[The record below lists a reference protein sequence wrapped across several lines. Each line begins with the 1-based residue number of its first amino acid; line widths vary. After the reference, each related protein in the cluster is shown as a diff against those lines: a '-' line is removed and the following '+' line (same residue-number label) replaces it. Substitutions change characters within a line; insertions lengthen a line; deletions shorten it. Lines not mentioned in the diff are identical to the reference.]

1 MRHHLGSAL
10 ATAAAAASCLLLPRA
25 ASAAGFD
32 TPILYSA
39 RHQAMGGTA
48 ISYVDDPSAA
58 FHNPAG
64 LQGVKGLAFLGDFSL
79 ILGKIKSSPQ
89 APLLPGGDAETRE
102 SETVVAPF
110 FLVGAAYRISDL
122 FSVGLAGFPVASGG
136 AEYKFKN
143 IAKIDS
149 IDSTE
154 IVFLEVTPLL
164 SLNVP
169 KNAILPGKLSL
180 GAGYRVSMVSLDR
193 RQGREESPQALDLQ
207 LSGASFAGYRVGLQY
222 QPIDAL
228 KLGVVYR
235 NKIRV
240 TTKADEGKA
249 LNRDWEDIELEFTLP
264 AKLGFGARVDLGPV
278 GVAADV
284 EWAFQ
289 SQNTQQELS
298 GVPVGDSQRAAV
310 TNIFNWQ
317 NGVTGRFG
325 FEYRLGQADR
335 TGMFS
340 PRVGYIIDSKVS
352 NEAFPSAFG
361 TPPTATHT
369 LTAGIGYKREI
380 WQVNLAASRR
390 VGSTTI
396 AKEDLGSGCG
406 LCSYA
411 GDYKM
416 TMTGMYI
423 DASVDLPL

>member
-1 MRHHLGSAL
+1 V
-10 ATAAAAASCLLLPRA
+10 AAAAACALLPST

-64 LQGVKGLAFLGDFSL
+64 LQGVKGLAFMGDFSL

-89 APLLPGGDAETRE
+89 PLPTEPNME
-102 SETVVAPF
+102 SKTVVAPF
-110 FLVGAAYRISDL
+110 FLAGAAYRISDL
-122 FSVGLAGFPVASGG
+122 FTIGLAGFPVASGG
-136 AEYKFKN
+136 AEYEFEN
-143 IAKIDS
+143 IAKKTW

-154 IVFLEVTPLL
+154 IVFLEATPLL

-169 KNAILPGKLSL
+169 KDAVLPGKLSL
-180 GAGYRVSMVSLDR
+180 GVGYRVSLVTLER
-193 RQGREESPQALDLQ
+193 RQGKVEAPQALDLE
-207 LSGASFAGYRVGLQY
+207 LSGANFTGYRAGLQY

-235 NKIRV
+235 NKVRIN
-240 TTKADEGKA
+240 TKADDGNA
-249 LNRDWEDIELEFTLP
+249 LNAQWEDIELEFTLP

-289 SQNTQQELS
+289 SQNKQQVLS
-298 GVPVGDSQRAAV
+298 GVPANGDERQEV
-310 TNIFNWQ
+310 TNIYNWQ

-325 FEYRLGQADR
+325 FEYRLGKLE
-335 TGMFS
+335 TGMY
-340 PRVGYIIDSKVS
+340 PLRAGYIIDSKVS
-352 NEAFPSAFG
+352 NKAYPSAFG

-369 LTAGIGYKREI
+369 LTAGAGYKREH
-380 WQVNLAASRR
+380 WQVNLAVSRR
-390 VGSTTI
+390 MGSTSI
-396 AKEDLGSGCG
+396 AKEDLGTGCG
-406 LCSYA
+406 LCSFA
-411 GDYKM
+411 GDYEM

-423 DASVDLPL
+423 DASVDLPM